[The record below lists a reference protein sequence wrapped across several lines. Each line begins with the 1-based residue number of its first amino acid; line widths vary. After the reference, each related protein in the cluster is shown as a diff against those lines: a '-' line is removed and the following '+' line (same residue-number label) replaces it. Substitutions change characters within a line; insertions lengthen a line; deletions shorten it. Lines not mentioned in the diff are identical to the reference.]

1 MREDVVHH
9 LRDVVGLDPSEI
21 PGIYGIFLKTL
32 ADSLVGLRAA
42 ADPVDFRAIRS
53 ATHLLMGF
61 SRNVG
66 AADLGDAARA
76 LNAAAHA
83 AEAEA
88 CRIGIREIEELCAT
102 YRDDALAPPPS
113 QP

>member
-1 MREDVVHH
+1 MRENVVRH
-9 LRDVVGLDPSEI
+9 LRDVVGLDPAEI
-21 PGIYGIFLKTL
+21 PGIYGIFRKTL
-32 ADSLVGLRAA
+32 GESLDGLRAA
-42 ADPVDFRAIRS
+42 ADPVDFRGIRS

-61 SRNVG
+61 ARNVG

-88 CRIGIREIEELCAT
+88 CRLGIREIEELAAA
-102 YRDDALAPPPS
+102 YLDDAPGDAPP

>member
-1 MREDVVHH
+1 MRENVVRH
-9 LRDVVGLDPSEI
+9 LREVVGLDDSEI
-21 PGIYGIFLKTL
+21 PGVYGIFLKTL
-32 ADSLVGLRAA
+32 GESLDGLRAA
-42 ADPVDFRAIRS
+42 TDPIDFRAIRS

-61 SRNVG
+61 ARNVG

-88 CRIGIREIEELCAT
+88 CRLGIREIEEICAA
-102 YRDDALAPPPS
+102 YRDDAPPQS
-113 QP
+113 

>member
-1 MREDVVHH
+1 MKENVVRH
-9 LRDVVGLDPSEI
+9 LREVVGLESDEI
-21 PGIYGIFLKTL
+21 PAVYGEFLKAIEECL
-32 ADSLVGLRAA
+32 AGLRAA
-42 ADPVDFRAIRS
+42 ADPVDFRGVRA

-66 AADLGDAARA
+66 AGDLGDAAHA

-83 AEAEA
+83 ADAAA
-88 CRIGIREIEELCAT
+88 CRIGIREIEELCDA
-102 YRDDALAPPPS
+102 YRDDAAGATP